1 MAKSNTKP
9 DGRPKILTSPIIWL
23 WFKYMYQNG
32 TLMNGTKDK
41 HPRFGLSSSI
51 LSHAYAQARA
61 PAPRGARKAA
71 LTARSLADRRVEP
84 SRPLLVSVWLNIGG
98 FHRSQLGSLHSAGY
112 DISRRAPRVVRARFD
127 LVGSRWAGI
136 CRGRRYA
143 VQVPGSSFC
152 SQSGLCW
159 TPRLVG
165 FSIQGALRNTM
176 TCFLSSPRYPS
187 KGGYGPANAWD
198 WNSWDSSWS
207 AGKGTGSLEH
217 GSFRCGGVVPFLARN
232 LRVSRWPAE
241 ILFACIS
248 NEGKQSF
255 KKGAGSLCFR
265 VCCLQ

>member
-1 MAKSNTKP
+1 M
-9 DGRPKILTSPIIWL
+9 
-23 WFKYMYQNG
+23 
-32 TLMNGTKDK
+32 
-41 HPRFGLSSSI
+41 
-51 LSHAYAQARA
+51 SHACAQARA

-71 LTARSLADRRVEP
+71 RTARSLADRRVEP
-84 SRPLLVSVWLNIGG
+84 SRPLLVSVLLNIGG

-143 VQVPGSSFC
+143 VSRQQFLFPKWPM
-152 SQSGLCW
+152 LD
-159 TPRLVG
+159 TRLVG
-165 FSIQGALRNTM
+165 CSIYLRNTM

-232 LRVSRWPAE
+232 LGVSLWPAE
-241 ILFACIS
+241 IWFACIS

-255 KKGAGSLCFR
+255 KKGGRQFVFSFLLLAIR
-265 VCCLQ
+265 